1 MNISFDLDGVLYP
14 FTKVCYDYLQIH
26 HGIKEDYDT
35 FWKKTWRS
43 YSELH
48 RENIV
53 GIRSLYEKVPI
64 NPTVKSRL
72 DYLAT
77 YNQIFYI
84 TSRSKD
90 LKFVTEKWIKRYSL
104 PYPENVVFNG
114 SKLPAVIENNI
125 DVHVDDQLKYLEELE
140 GYCERILIAHPWNEA
155 GQGILR
161 TYNTVLEY
169 LDELCVETYN
179 YDRSDFLYDSYRE
192 RGLL

>member
-84 TSRSKD
+84 KSFYLLFWKTESSLFLVFWSISKCF
-90 LKFVTEKWIKRYSL
+90 LLEYSL
-104 PYPENVVFNG
+104 GKVWWVFL
-114 SKLPAVIENNI
+114 SIKFIRFWA
-125 DVHVDDQLKYLEELE
+125 
-140 GYCERILIAHPWNEA
+140 
-155 GQGILR
+155 
-161 TYNTVLEY
+161 
-169 LDELCVETYN
+169 
-179 YDRSDFLYDSYRE
+179 
-192 RGLL
+192 